1 MQLKLDV
8 EKYDE
13 LQEILIREIM
23 EQIRFQ
29 LVKGGVSGD
38 ALRDLTG
45 EIAFSVASTI
55 DDTAGIEFEGTE
67 VKPYLCFASDE
78 EELLHCGENSCTH
91 ELVAGMVDQLFT
103 Q

>member
-29 LVKGGVSGD
+29 LIKGGINGD
-38 ALRDLTG
+38 TLREMTG

-55 DDTAGIEFEGTE
+55 DDTAGIEFEGTA
-67 VKPYLCFASDE
+67 VKPYLCFTSGED
-78 EELLHCGENSCTH
+78 ELLHCGENSCTH
-91 ELVAGMVDQLFT
+91 ELVAELMGQLFR

>member
-13 LQEILIREIM
+13 LQEILLREIM

-29 LVKGGVSGD
+29 LIKGGVVGED
-38 ALRDLTG
+38 LRELTG

-55 DDTAGIEFEGTE
+55 DDTAGIEMDGTE
-67 VKPYLCFASDE
+67 VKPYLCFASGE
-78 EELLHCGENSCTH
+78 EELLHCGENSCMH
-91 ELVAGMVDQLFT
+91 ELVAGMMDNLFS